1 MSVSFGVASHMC
13 YYGAV
18 IKELLE
24 RADKRGSTPG
34 DAVFCFFVPFF
45 SLFSLFFQHYFSFWP
60 FFFILNAD
68 PAGHALGSI
77 YI

>member
-45 SLFSLFFQHYFSFWP
+45 SLFSLFFSSL
-60 FFFILNAD
+60 FFLLAFFLY
-68 PAGHALGSI
+68 S
-77 YI
+77 

>member
-24 RADKRGSTPG
+24 RADKRGSNPG

-45 SLFSLFFQHYFSFWP
+45 LCLVSFFQHYFSFWP